1 MVVRSA
7 GCEYYAT
14 PLQSYMCI
22 SKHLSVS
29 EKFLSSLHLPR
40 LLYLAYELVLLL
52 SSFCTQSGGV
62 ASERQSKWSTK
73 RKTALGRSAAQ
84 CLTHTRARARPVFIT
99 SLFPPSLVF
108 VSRLT
113 LQSLSPLNQRR
124 NRNHKPHY
132 VYHHQ
137 TSEQCDAA
145 VKLWTYSGGTDFEP
159 RPGYSY
165 IHQVCIYRRC
175 AQTFDQK
182 QDWTDITA
190 SLPIV
195 ICLTFWRRNYFLN
208 FSTPVYKII
217 IQEPNTLEFW
227 NKLHFEEKKRRVHKI
242 FKTYIYWINI

>member
-1 MVVRSA
+1 MLPHYNPICVYPNTFQSA
-7 GCEYYAT
+7 RNFCLRY
-14 PLQSYMCI
+14 I
-22 SKHLSVS
+22 SHDCYIWLM
-29 EKFLSSLHLPR
+29 SLCYFC
-40 LLYLAYELVLLL
+40 LLFALNL
-52 SSFCTQSGGV
+52 V
-62 ASERQSKWSTK
+62 ASQARGKVNEVRNGRPPWVDQQHS
-73 RKTALGRSAAQ
+73 AL
-84 CLTHTRARARPVFIT
+84 HTRARARPVFIT

-217 IQEPNTLEFW
+217 IQEPNTLEF
-227 NKLHFEEKKRRVHKI
+227 
-242 FKTYIYWINI
+242 